1 MGDWLREIKM
11 NNIDAFEKRIQAL
24 EGIVPLS
31 VKFRRVRDTAKAPK
45 PGAAGWR
52 LFAANSVTM
61 TGMGATVLVPT
72 GLAFD
77 IPPGYEAQVRPI
89 PELNAKGLMV
99 HFSAAPHLSEL
110 HVTVTCVDR
119 MSYVT
124 TIHAGECIAQ
134 LVLAPIPSSRMVE
147 VFE

>member
-1 MGDWLREIKM
+1 M

-24 EGIVPLS
+24 EGIIPLS
-31 VKFRRVRDTAKAPK
+31 VKFRRVRGGAIAPL
-45 PGAAGWR
+45 PGTVGWR

-77 IPPGYEAQVRPI
+77 VPPGYEAQVRPI

-99 HFSAAPHLSEL
+99 HFSTASHMEEL

-119 MSYVT
+119 MSYIT
-124 TIHAGECIAQ
+124 TIHAGDCIAQ
-134 LVLAPIPSSRMVE
+134 LVLAPVPSSRMVE
-147 VFE
+147 VQSE

>member
-1 MGDWLREIKM
+1 M

-24 EGIVPLS
+24 EGIIPLS
-31 VKFRRVRDTAKAPK
+31 VKFSRVRNGATAPL
-45 PGAAGWR
+45 PGTAGWR
-52 LFAANSVTM
+52 LFVVNSVTM

-77 IPPGYEAQVRPI
+77 VPPGYEAQVRPI

-99 HFSAAPHLSEL
+99 HFSTAPHLEEL

-119 MSYVT
+119 MSYIT

-134 LVLAPIPSSRMVE
+134 LVLAPVPSSRMVE
-147 VFE
+147 VSE